1 MVRNSASR
9 PDDADDDALVER
21 QAGDAVL
28 VGVGLPQMQLRQ
40 LRRAQFGDIG
50 DGRAGIERQPEHVG
64 VGAFHALGR
73 KALARG
79 DGGNARRAEVRPD
92 HPGAD
97 EAEMRRLDQPLDL
110 FAGIV
115 GEREDDPVRA
125 RSLFLGAHLDAADD
139 AVRARRRR
147 DEQAIP
153 HRIVAFDRL
162 GEVDH
167 LGVERDPHRFNG
179 FGRAQAR
186 RERGKQD
193 QMARDPMAKLMRCA
207 RQDWFACG
215 MDRPG
220 PDGSSLEEETNS
232 QLSTRVTD
240 HSSRF

>member
-1 MVRNSASR
+1 MPGSSVSRNTSAS
-9 PDDADDDALVER
+9 ALSTRSGGKPWLAVMAEMRVEPR
-21 QAGDAVL
+21 SGQ
-28 VGVGLPQMQLRQ
+28 
-40 LRRAQFGDIG
+40 IT
-50 DGRAGIERQPEHVG
+50 
-64 VGAFHALGR
+64 
-73 KALARG
+73 
-79 DGGNARRAEVRPD
+79 
-92 HPGAD
+92 PGAD

-147 DEQAIP
+147 DEQTIP

-167 LGVERDPHRFNG
+167 LRVERDPHRFNG

-193 QMARDPMAKLMRCA
+193 QMAQDPMAKLMRCA